1 MSPIRRVAHPLLA
14 SVFLTGGLS
23 SLRQPGPRVE
33 LVRSAGLSSPEKL
46 VRANALADVAAG
58 FALAT
63 NRLPRLSALVLAGS
77 IIPTTVI
84 GHPFWSEKDKVVRKQ
99 QQTHFFKNLS
109 VLGGLLLAVLD
120 TGGRESVPHATGRL
134 SRQAR
139 KDVAKAT
146 GHASKAAGGAKKDAK
161 KRVAKA
167 QKSVAKAQ
175 ARAAKAL
182 PTAS

>member
-1 MSPIRRVAHPLLA
+1 MSPIRRVARPLLA

-23 SLRQPGPRVE
+23 MLRQPGPRVE
-33 LVRSAGLSSPEKL
+33 LVRNAGLSSPEKL
-46 VRANALADVAAG
+46 VRASAITDLTAG

-63 NRLPRLSALVLAGS
+63 NRLPRLSAMVLAS
-77 IIPTTVI
+77 SLIPMTIV
-84 GHPFWSEKDKVVRKQ
+84 GHPFWSEKDKAVRKQ

-109 VLGGLLLAVLD
+109 ILGGLLLAVLD

-139 KDVAKAT
+139 RDVAKAAA
-146 GHASKAAGGAKKDAK
+146 HAHKAAGGATKDARK
-161 KRVAKA
+161 KAAKA

-175 ARAAKAL
+175 ARAVKAL